1 MNIIN
6 INKLSSLHNTNN
18 IIFCKTDYLFDEFE
32 YIKKLENDVI
42 LVSGNSDYPID
53 DFRFSKKPKNVK
65 VWYAQNALVND
76 DNLIPIP
83 IGFENKLPAY
93 RDGHGI
99 GYYDRVSLKE
109 DLVLRNLQV
118 TPTKKIYANFKI
130 STNYNYRSL
139 VRDVCLK
146 SDYIDWDEPNLN
158 LVEFFDK
165 ILDYEMIVC
174 PAGNGVD
181 THRLWEVLY
190 SNRIPITIKVGDF
203 KIYELYNKL
212 PIIILDNIEDLYN
225 IDLIEKKLEKIKNNE
240 YDLSILD
247 VSYWFD
253 EINQNKI
260 NTI

>member
-42 LVSGNSDYPID
+42 LISGNSDYPID
-53 DFRFSKKPKNVK
+53 DFRFSKKPKNIK

-83 IGFENKLPAY
+83 IGIENKLPAY

-109 DLVLRNLQV
+109 DLVLRNSQV
-118 TPTKKIYANFKI
+118 APTKKIYANFKI

-146 SDYIDWDEPNLN
+146 SDYIDWDEPNLS

-181 THRLWEVLY
+181 THRLWEIMYLG
-190 SNRIPITIKVGDF
+190 SIPIVKRDSWS
-203 KIYELYNKL
+203 LSL
-212 PIIILDNIEDLYN
+212 
-225 IDLIEKKLEKIKNNE
+225 KKLNLPLE
-240 YDLSILD
+240 YVDDWSRAEITRVATGDYLQPPKPKQLASLWWP
-247 VSYWFD
+247 YWKARIEAFC
-253 EINQNKI
+253 
-260 NTI
+260 